1 MRKNY
6 FLTFIA
12 ATAILVSCGED
23 KKSDDVKTETAPVVQ
38 TIDTKGL
45 KIAYYQMDSLKNDFT
60 YYKKEEERINKK
72 SKMYENT
79 LMSRQKALM
88 GLNQKYQQR
97 LQSGSADPAE
107 LTKLEENL
115 QRQDRQLQVYQQ
127 EEGMKIQEEANT
139 ALTALSKKIDVAAE
153 KYCKKYGIDI
163 LLTHGAGGQISF
175 INKKMDVTKSFI
187 EFLNK
192 EQSDLE
198 KDMGE

>member
-6 FLTFIA
+6 FLTLIA
-12 ATAILVSCGED
+12 ATALLVSCGED
-23 KKSDDVKTETAPVVQ
+23 KKTEEVKTESAPVVQ
-38 TIDTKGL
+38 TVDTKGL

-88 GLNQKYQQR
+88 ALNQKYQQR
-97 LQSGSADPAE
+97 LQSGAADPAE

-198 KDMGE
+198 KDMGQ

>member
-12 ATAILVSCGED
+12 AAAILFSCGED
-23 KKSDDVKTETAPVVQ
+23 KKTDEVKTETAPVVQ
-38 TIDTKGL
+38 TVDTKGL

-88 GLNQKYQQR
+88 ALNQKYQQR
-97 LQSGSADPAE
+97 LQSGAADPAE

-198 KDMGE
+198 KDMGQ

>member
-6 FLTFIA
+6 FLTLIA
-12 ATAILVSCGED
+12 ATALLVSCGDD
-23 KKSDDVKTETAPVVQ
+23 KKTDDVKTETAPVVQ
-38 TIDTKGL
+38 TVDTKGL
-45 KIAYYQMDSLKNDFT
+45 KIAYYQMDSLKNDFS

-88 GLNQKYQQR
+88 NLNEKYQQR
-97 LQSGSADPAE
+97 LQSGQADPAE

-127 EEGMKIQEEANT
+127 EEGIKIQEEANT

-198 KDMGE
+198 KDMGQ

>member
-6 FLTFIA
+6 FLTLIA
-12 ATAILVSCGED
+12 ATALLVSCGED
-23 KKSDDVKTETAPVVQ
+23 KKTEEVKTETAPVVQ
-38 TIDTKGL
+38 TVDTKGL

-88 GLNQKYQQR
+88 TLNQKYQQR
-97 LQSGSADPAE
+97 LQSGQADPSE

-198 KDMGE
+198 KDMGQ